1 MILEIIEEDRYPS
14 FTYAN
19 WYLITV
25 NLLTAWILSSY
36 RNICMNCE
44 QHMMT
49 RFHFPIQLRVDQGLA
64 LDERSRIEFF
74 LYLVLSGQTLTT
86 IISLSIFLSLLFLS
100 LIHSVNSTFPLLS
113 SLSIPLRSLHS
124 PFFCP
129 ILYISLN
136 SHPIRQSVCSPC
148 RFDST
153 LCLLELLN
161 RKLERVRRIE
171 KAG

>member
-1 MILEIIEEDRYPS
+1 MILEIIEEDRYLS

-86 IISLSIFLSLLFLS
+86 IISLSIFLSLLFFIFNS
-100 LIHSVNSTFPLLS
+100 L
-113 SLSIPLRSLHS
+113 
-124 PFFCP
+124 C
-129 ILYISLN
+129 
-136 SHPIRQSVCSPC
+136 
-148 RFDST
+148 
-153 LCLLELLN
+153 
-161 RKLERVRRIE
+161 
-171 KAG
+171 